1 MSQFTKLFQRPKL
14 LSFNNVAS
22 LLGTIIVAAVLFLLP
37 GHNSGITQFAANS
50 ALPPNDVQF
59 SVNAQEEG
67 EGDEGGEQTPPERGV
82 VALVEVVV
90 AVVDIPA
97 GQRLRPELLTTESR
111 PSDNVAIRAGVT
123 FGDVELL
130 VGQIAKTTISK
141 GQAVL
146 RPMIAL
152 SSTDLPNMGSDLS
165 LFVDNQRVAVAF
177 PISRYSGASYAM
189 RPGDFVDVLMSFNM
203 VELDL
208 EFQTILPNQLEL
220 VDEEALANGQPFL
233 FPATSRGR
241 LEVIPEL
248 NNTIVQIT
256 PQQTF
261 QTEEL
266 AVTQEGTAPPTE
278 DTAVISETQQR
289 PRRVTQ
295 LTVQQAEV
303 LWVGTW
309 NDPYLGV
316 PQPIQDPFSLLDGGE
331 ASPDAGGDLTGG
343 LLGTEEI
350 VQTAPTISDPT
361 IFDIYR
367 SSIQPDMVIL
377 SMPVQDAL
385 VLKWALE
392 EPGSDTDLV
401 LRSQGDNALYFTTS
415 VSLPQLVEQAGLSI
429 PEPSQFDLQPRID
442 GSSIPRLPPVN
453 PQPNVSPPP
462 QEETPPEGQ

>member
-1 MSQFTKLFQRPKL
+1 MSQFFRLFQGMKFFSMNQAASVFGTVVLASVL
-14 LSFNNVAS
+14 L
-22 LLGTIIVAAVLFLLP
+22 LLP
-37 GHNSGITQFAANS
+37 GRGNTAEQLALNSS
-50 ALPPNDVQF
+50 LPPNDINFAV
-59 SVNAQEEG
+59 SAQEDGEGGDEEG
-67 EGDEGGEQTPPERGV
+67 EEAPTQERGV

-90 AVVDIPA
+90 ASVDIPA
-97 GQRLRPELLTTESR
+97 GERIRSELLTTESR

-123 FGDVELL
+123 YGEPDLL
-130 VGQIAKTTISK
+130 IGQIAKTDIDE
-141 GQAVL
+141 GQAIL

-152 SSTDLPNMGSDLS
+152 SSTDLPNIGSDLS
-165 LFVDNQRVAVAF
+165 LFVDRQRVAVAF
-177 PISRYSGASYAM
+177 PISRYSGVSYAM

-208 EFQTILPNQLEL
+208 EFQTALPNLLEL
-220 VDEEALANGQPFL
+220 VDEAALESGQPFL

-241 LEVIPEL
+241 LEVISEL

-261 QTEEL
+261 QTEEV
-266 AVTQEGTAPPTE
+266 ATGGENQQASDDV
-278 DTAVISETQQR
+278 AVITETQQR

-309 NDPYLGV
+309 EDPYLGV
-316 PQPIQDPFSLLDGGE
+316 PIPIEPTVNLLDEGE
-331 ASPDAGGDLTGG
+331 GG
-343 LLGTEEI
+343 LLSGDGEEAA
-350 VQTAPTISDPT
+350 APQPLISDPT
-361 IFDIYR
+361 IFDQYR
-367 SSIQPDMVIL
+367 SSIQPDVVIL

-392 EPGSDTDLV
+392 EPGSDIDLV

-429 PEPSQFDLQPRID
+429 PEPSQFDLHPRID
-442 GSSIPRLPPVN
+442 GSSIPRLPAVN
-453 PQPNVSPPP
+453 PEENVSDPT
-462 QEETPPEGQ
+462 EEDTTQ

>member
-1 MSQFTKLFQRPKL
+1 VVLASVL
-14 LSFNNVAS
+14 L
-22 LLGTIIVAAVLFLLP
+22 LLP
-37 GHNSGITQFAANS
+37 GRENTAGQLVSNSS
-50 ALPPNDVQF
+50 LPPNDINF
-59 SVNAQEEG
+59 SVSAQEDGEG
-67 EGDEGGEQTPPERGV
+67 GDEGGEEVPSEERGV

-90 AVVDIPA
+90 AAIDIPA
-97 GQRLRPELLTTESR
+97 GERIRAELLTTESR

-123 FGDVELL
+123 YGEPDLL
-130 VGQIAKTTISK
+130 IGQIAKTDIDE
-141 GQAVL
+141 GQAIL

-152 SSTDLPNMGSDLS
+152 SSTDLPNIGSDLS
-165 LFVDNQRVAVAF
+165 LFVDRQRVAVAF
-177 PISRYSGASYAM
+177 PISRYSGVSYAM
-189 RPGDFVDVLMSFNM
+189 RPGDFVDVMMSFNM

-208 EFQTILPNQLEL
+208 EFQTALPNLLEL
-220 VDEEALANGQPFL
+220 VDEAALESGQPFL
-233 FPATSRGR
+233 FPATTRGR

-261 QTEEL
+261 QTEEV
-266 AVTQEGTAPPTE
+266 ATTDGEAQQATGDVAMIT
-278 DTAVISETQQR
+278 ETQQR

-309 NDPYLGV
+309 DDPYLGV
-316 PQPIQDPFSLLDGGE
+316 PVPIESTINLFDEGDG
-331 ASPDAGGDLTGG
+331 SIVDDGG
-343 LLGTEEI
+343 LLSGDEEDSTST
-350 VQTAPTISDPT
+350 QPPISDPT
-361 IFDIYR
+361 IFDQYR
-367 SSIQPDMVIL
+367 SSIQPDVVIL

-392 EPGSDTDLV
+392 EPGTDIDLV

-442 GSSIPRLPPVN
+442 GSSIPRLPAVN
-453 PQPNVSPPP
+453 PERNVSDPNE
-462 QEETPPEGQ
+462 EETTQ